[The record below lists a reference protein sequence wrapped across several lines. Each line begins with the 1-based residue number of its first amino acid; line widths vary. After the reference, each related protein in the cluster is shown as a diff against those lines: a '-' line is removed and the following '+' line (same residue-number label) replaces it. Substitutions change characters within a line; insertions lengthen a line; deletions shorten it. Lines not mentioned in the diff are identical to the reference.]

1 MKRTPCIGVCSTT
14 YGDFVC
20 KGCKRFG
27 HEVVGWN
34 QFTDEQR
41 GAAWDRLSRL
51 LDQSIQDYLVVS
63 ERRSRGNALETPH
76 ELLERLKT
84 ELKEDPLQ
92 DLEGCLERLGLK
104 THEPQSSIRTL
115 LALVLAIENAF
126 LMRSEAHYE
135 HSYSTSLDAMVS
147 RHQE

>member
-41 GAAWDRLSRL
+41 GAAWERLSRL

-63 ERRSRGNALETPH
+63 ERRRKGEALETPH
-76 ELLERLKT
+76 ELLECLKI
-84 ELKEDPLQ
+84 ELKEDPVQ
-92 DLEGCLERLGLK
+92 DLERCLERLDLK

-115 LALVLAIENAF
+115 LALILAIENAF

-147 RHQE
+147 RTQK